1 VTPGAYGFQL
11 DGVPDAGDLLVDA
24 PEHWPRLTLVR
35 GRGRGRPE
43 VEEVTPVDARLWL
56 ASGAYA
62 ELDRAASRALVDV
75 PDGTTDGALVHPYLA
90 PVVLIMSRWLGR
102 EGMHGG
108 GIVVG
113 DGVWAVLGHKTAG
126 KSTTLAWMARSGIGV
141 VSDDVL
147 IIDNG
152 TVLAGPRSIDLRGEA
167 AQQLEAGEPMGR
179 VGARSRWRLPLAPV
193 PTELPLRGW
202 VTLEWGD
209 EVAVEPLHGAQRLAS
224 LLPHRGVFLVPQD
237 SGALLRLS
245 ALPHYRLTR
254 PRKWALLGDA
264 TERLMHALAG

>member
-1 VTPGAYGFQL
+1 VTGAYGFRL
-11 DGVPDAGDLLVDA
+11 DGVPGAGDLLVEA
-24 PEHWPRLTLVR
+24 PANWPQLTLVR
-35 GRGRGRPE
+35 GRGRGRPDI
-43 VEEVTPVDARLWL
+43 EEVTADHARLWL

-75 PDGTTDGALVHPYLA
+75 PVGTTDGALVHPYLA

-108 GIVVG
+108 GIVAG
-113 DGVWAVLGHKTAG
+113 GGVWAVLGHKTAG
-126 KSTTLAWMARSGIGV
+126 KSTTLAWMARSGLGV

-152 TVLAGPRSIDLRGEA
+152 TVLAGPRSIDLRAEA

-179 VGARSRWRLPLAPV
+179 VGARSRWRLRLAPV
-193 PTELPLRGW
+193 PAELPLRGW

-209 EVAVEPLHGAQRLAS
+209 AVAVEPLQGAQRLAA
-224 LLPHRGVFLVPQD
+224 LLPHRGVFLAPQD
-237 SGALLRLS
+237 ADLLLRLS
-245 ALPHYRLTR
+245 ALPHLRLIR
-254 PRKWALLGDA
+254 PRKWELLGDA
-264 TERLMHALAG
+264 TERLVDAIAG